1 MDAALAAA
9 SAAGCP
15 CCVLALATEGVTS
28 PGGPDP
34 IELAALTNAQ
44 WGYRA
49 TSRITH
55 LVPIGYPYRTGK
67 PSPPMQQLF
76 VAQFDIASRA
86 LRTILP

>member
-9 SAAGCP
+9 SAAGFP
-15 CCVLALATEGVTS
+15 CCVLALATEGVPS

-34 IELAALTNAQ
+34 IELATLANAQ

-49 TSRITH
+49 TSKITH
-55 LVPIGYPYRTGK
+55 LVPIGYPYRTSK

-76 VAQFDIASRA
+76 AAQFDIAGRTLS
-86 LRTILP
+86 TILP